1 MHRRAWLCVTLIGIL
16 VSACQGPPPT
26 QIVLVVTATPEGF
39 AAQAGPETAFRPP
52 VQSGLGSQAVEQRSQ
67 AVELGTATST
77 PLSSPTSV
85 SSVTPAPLP
94 GTPFFTQPTPTVRQ
108 IQVAEQIFE
117 RGRMFWLQPTGQI
130 WVLVVTSEGRGD
142 WFVYEDLFEEGD
154 LESDPG
160 IVPPDD
166 TLQQPV
172 RGFGRLWRDNSEV
185 REQLGW
191 ATSDEFGFVT
201 SYEYH
206 PTLRFEDGRYVS
218 APGEHVMHSL
228 YGEGFRFIE
237 ESGSWRLN

>member
-1 MHRRAWLCVTLIGIL
+1 MHRRAWLCVTLIGFF

-39 AAQAGPETAFRPP
+39 VAQAIPDSPAPR
-52 VQSGLGSQAVEQRSQ
+52 SDQAEQAAAAS
-67 AVELGTATST
+67 VDTETST
-77 PLSSPTSV
+77 PVSSPTV
-85 SSVTPAPLP
+85 TTTATPAPLP
-94 GTPFFTQPTPTVRQ
+94 GTPFVTQPTPTVRQ

-130 WVLVVTSEGRGD
+130 WVLVVTAEGSGD
-142 WFVYEDLFEEGD
+142 WFVYEDLFQEGD

-160 IVPPDD
+160 ILPPNDA
-166 TLQQPV
+166 LQQPV
-172 RGFGRLWRDNSEV
+172 RGFGRLWRDNSDV
-185 REQLGW
+185 REMLGW
-191 ATSDEFGFVT
+191 ATTDEFGFVT

-206 PTLRFEDGRYVS
+206 PTLRFEDGRFVA

-228 YGEGFRFIE
+228 YGEVFRFIE

>member
-1 MHRRAWLCVTLIGIL
+1 MHRRAWLCVMLIGVL

-39 AAQAGPETAFRPP
+39 VAQADPGAATPGPD
-52 VQSGLGSQAVEQRSQ
+52 QAQQ
-67 AVELGTATST
+67 ASPTTIGRTATST
-77 PLSSPTSV
+77 AVSSPAVATTA
-85 SSVTPAPLP
+85 TPAPLP

-130 WVLVVTSEGRGD
+130 WVLVVTGEGSGD
-142 WFVYEDLFEEGD
+142 WFVYEDVFQEGD
-154 LESDPG
+154 LESDPD

-166 TLQQPV
+166 SLLQPI
-172 RGFGRLWRDNSEV
+172 RGFGRLWRDNSDV
-185 REQLGW
+185 RELLGW
-191 ATSDEFGFVT
+191 ATTDEFGFVT

-206 PTLRFEDGRYVS
+206 PTLRYEDGRFVA

>member
-1 MHRRAWLCVTLIGIL
+1 MHRRAWLCILLIGVL

-39 AAQAGPETAFRPP
+39 AAQAISDTATPRPE
-52 VQSGLGSQAVEQRSQ
+52 QDQQASPTTSLQ
-67 AVELGTATST
+67 TATST
-77 PLSSPTSV
+77 PVSSPSLVTTA
-85 SSVTPAPLP
+85 TPAPLP

-130 WVLVVTSEGRGD
+130 WVLVVTGEGSGD

-166 TLQQPV
+166 TLLQPV

-185 REQLGW
+185 RESLGW
-191 ATSDEFGFVT
+191 ATTDEFGFVT

-206 PTLRFEDGRYVS
+206 PTLRYEDGRFVA

>member
-1 MHRRAWLCVTLIGIL
+1 MHRRAWLGVLLIGVL

-26 QIVLVVTATPEGF
+26 QIVLVVTATPGGF
-39 AAQAGPETAFRPP
+39 VAQAIPDAAAPRSEQDQQAPQAQQAGATAGPGR
-52 VQSGLGSQAVEQRSQ
+52 
-67 AVELGTATST
+67 ATST
-77 PLSSPTSV
+77 PPATPALASTA
-85 SSVTPAPLP
+85 TPAPLP
-94 GTPFFTQPTPTVRQ
+94 GTPFIVQPTPTVRQ
-108 IQVAEQIFE
+108 IQVAEQLFE

-130 WVLVVTSEGRGD
+130 WVLVVTAAGSGD
-142 WFVYEDLFEEGD
+142 WFVYEDLFQEGD
-154 LESDPG
+154 PESDPD

-172 RGFGRLWRDNSEV
+172 RGFGRLWRDNGEV
-185 REQLGW
+185 REALGW

-206 PTLRFEDGRYVS
+206 PTLRFEDGVFVA

-237 ESGSWRLN
+237 ESGSWRLK

>member
-1 MHRRAWLCVTLIGIL
+1 MHRRAWLCVALIGIL

-39 AAQAGPETAFRPP
+39 AAQADPETATSLP
-52 VQSGLGSQAVEQRSQ
+52 VQTGQESAPVEQ
-67 AVELGTATST
+67 ATATST
-77 PLSSPTSV
+77 PLSLPTTVTSA
-85 SSVTPAPLP
+85 TPAPLP
-94 GTPFFTQPTPTVRQ
+94 GTPFLTQPTPTVRQ
-108 IQVAEQIFE
+108 IQVAEQLFE

-130 WVLVVTSEGRGD
+130 WVLVVTAEGMGA
-142 WFVYEDLFEEGD
+142 WFVYEDLFQEGD

-206 PTLRFEDGRYVS
+206 PTLRFENGQFVS

>member
-1 MHRRAWLCVTLIGIL
+1 MYRRAWLCVMLIGVL

-26 QIVLVVTATPEGF
+26 QIVLVVTATPAGF
-39 AAQAGPETAFRPP
+39 AAQAIADTAIPLPDRA
-52 VQSGLGSQAVEQRSQ
+52 QQASPTTG
-67 AVELGTATST
+67 AGTATST
-77 PLSSPTSV
+77 AVSSPAVATTA
-85 SSVTPAPLP
+85 TPAPLS

-130 WVLVVTSEGRGD
+130 WVLVVTGAGSGD
-142 WFVYEDLFEEGD
+142 WFVYDDLFQEGD

-160 IVPPDD
+160 IVAPDD
-166 TLQQPV
+166 ALLQPI

-185 REQLGW
+185 RELLGW

-206 PTLRFEDGRYVS
+206 PTLRYEGGRFVA